1 MADEIAATSNVRNKY
16 YKALIVGAVDP
27 DEYLPKM
34 NEELKAAGMD
44 TIIAESQ
51 KQLDAYLAS
60 K

>member
-1 MADEIAATSNVRNKY
+1 MRNKY